1 MPLASRRAGEVA
13 GVRGDR
19 GKQRAA
25 KASASITCLN
35 AGAWPRSLRAKPIPP
50 KNGAGAR
57 ERPTASRARRGR
69 PLSTAALA
77 PASSSA
83 QRGILRLQP
92 RIVHSRLIARARRP
106 DTRSE
111 TGRHRL
117 GVSRIRVSKRR
128 RSTAGLSQN
137 LERSTGPARPRAPAV
152 ARGPRR
158 ERPRSQAPPNPL
170 ERIMKIHAFALG
182 LASLLASAVSFYVPA
197 PTPSDV
203 VASPTPV
210 SYQICNERKVCDNI
224 CTNLPSDDPC
234 KKKLACTLAEY
245 APECAGQNVATG
257 TGDAD
262 SGVPTGDGQ
271 NEDVWNEDVWNE
283 HVWNEEQ
290 EQEHGRE
297 QEQEDP
303 SVLISSSRDY
313 EEEEASPV
321 SPEQEQDQEEQT
333 ARDCD
338 PWPECV
344 EQQEQEEQTDNEEE
358 QEHQP
363 EEDQEQDS
371 ADNEEEQEHQPEE
384 DQEQGESTSSSETT
398 SSDESTS
405 PSGSKSSSESSTA
418 TVAWAVPVAIGGV
431 LVSGGGA
438 FLLAR
443 KRKTAATQRPE
454 MGALDSQA

>member
-1 MPLASRRAGEVA
+1 
-13 GVRGDR
+13 
-19 GKQRAA
+19 
-25 KASASITCLN
+25 
-35 AGAWPRSLRAKPIPP
+35 
-50 KNGAGAR
+50 
-57 ERPTASRARRGR
+57 
-69 PLSTAALA
+69 
-77 PASSSA
+77 
-83 QRGILRLQP
+83 
-92 RIVHSRLIARARRP
+92 
-106 DTRSE
+106 
-111 TGRHRL
+111 
-117 GVSRIRVSKRR
+117 
-128 RSTAGLSQN
+128 
-137 LERSTGPARPRAPAV
+137 
-152 ARGPRR
+152 
-158 ERPRSQAPPNPL
+158 
-170 ERIMKIHAFALG
+170 MKIHAFALG

-234 KKKLACTLAEY
+234 KKRMACTLAEY

-257 TGDAD
+257 TGDAFSD
-262 SGVPTGDGQ
+262 VPTGDGQ

-283 HVWNEEQ
+283 EQ
-290 EQEHGRE
+290 EQEHGQE

-333 ARDCD
+333 ARDYDCD
-338 PWPECV
+338 PWPDCV
-344 EQQEQEEQTDNEEE
+344 EQQEQEEQT
-358 QEHQP
+358 
-363 EEDQEQDS
+363 
-371 ADNEEEQEHQPEE
+371 DNEEEQEHQPEE

-443 KRKTAATQRPE
+443 KHKTAATQRPE

>member
-1 MPLASRRAGEVA
+1 
-13 GVRGDR
+13 
-19 GKQRAA
+19 
-25 KASASITCLN
+25 
-35 AGAWPRSLRAKPIPP
+35 
-50 KNGAGAR
+50 
-57 ERPTASRARRGR
+57 
-69 PLSTAALA
+69 
-77 PASSSA
+77 
-83 QRGILRLQP
+83 
-92 RIVHSRLIARARRP
+92 
-106 DTRSE
+106 
-111 TGRHRL
+111 
-117 GVSRIRVSKRR
+117 
-128 RSTAGLSQN
+128 
-137 LERSTGPARPRAPAV
+137 
-152 ARGPRR
+152 
-158 ERPRSQAPPNPL
+158 
-170 ERIMKIHAFALG
+170 MKIHAFALG

-290 EQEHGRE
+290 EQEHGQE

-333 ARDCD
+333 ARDYDCD
-338 PWPECV
+338 PWPDCV
-344 EQQEQEEQTDNEEE
+344 EQQEQEEQTARDEQDSADNEEE

-443 KRKTAATQRPE
+443 KHKTAATQRPE